1 MLNEEMKIKL
11 FEKVLELEHLA
22 EAHTFDG
29 RNYCE
34 QSDVAFQMLQIMGLG
49 SEYINWSYGK

>member
-1 MLNEEMKIKL
+1 MLNEEMKVKL

-22 EAHTFDG
+22 EISTFDG

-34 QSDVAFQMLQIMGLG
+34 QSDGAFQMLQIMGLG
-49 SEYINWSYGK
+49 SAYIRWAFGK